1 MDDKQ
6 LLEIKDKLHAVLKS
20 VRSRSARLYMKIA
33 MDHLAKATDNCEES
47 VKILEILENCK
58 TEYTNNIGEV
68 YVDLDADD
76 SKNDIIDL
84 IYKCADRFDIDMN
97 PFIFDIIR
105 ENDESKIYFFR
116 SFILKEI
123 DNGFTISIPKEDGKS
138 YVPIDVNYLDMV
150 KRVTL
155 ALRDDDF
162 RYKIESLL
170 DNLVPV
176 ALNQISDHPFVSAI
190 CNSPEFDSLDKNL
203 LDNFIDDLKKLKAE
217 EKYATRIR
225 ATRDILKIMSFGK
238 FTIEDVCRMIDIVPP
253 YYEDRTK

>member
-20 VRSRSARLYMKIA
+20 IRNRSARLYTKIA
-33 MDHLAKATDNCEES
+33 MEHLAKATNNCEES
-47 VKILEILENCK
+47 VKILEILDNCK
-58 TEYTNNIGEV
+58 AEYTNNIGEV

-84 IYKCADRFDIDMN
+84 IYKCADRFDIDMD

-123 DNGFTISIPKEDGKS
+123 DSSYMTIPKEDGKK
-138 YVPIDVNYLDMV
+138 YVPIDVNYLDMI
-150 KRVTL
+150 KKVTL
-155 ALRDDDF
+155 ALKDDDF

-170 DNLVPV
+170 DCLIPV
-176 ALNQISDHPFVSAI
+176 SLNQMSNNPFVSAI
-190 CNSPEFDSLDKNL
+190 CNPPEFLSIEEKVFKG
-203 LDNFIDDLKKLKAE
+203 FIEDLKKLKNE

-238 FTIEDVCRMIDIVPP
+238 FTIEDVCKMIDVVPP
-253 YYEDRTK
+253 YYEG